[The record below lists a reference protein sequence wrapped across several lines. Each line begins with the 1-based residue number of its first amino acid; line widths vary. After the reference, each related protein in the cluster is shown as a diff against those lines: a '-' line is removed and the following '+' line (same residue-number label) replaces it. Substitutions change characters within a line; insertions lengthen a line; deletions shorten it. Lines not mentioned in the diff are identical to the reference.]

1 MVDTFPF
8 RQNISTKM
16 INITLERCQVVQL
29 EVLTDILVS
38 VTTQI

>member
-1 MVDTFPF
+1 MVDSFPF
-8 RQNISTKM
+8 RQDIFIKM
-16 INITLERCQVVQL
+16 INITLECWQVVQL

>member
-1 MVDTFPF
+1 MVDTFHF
-8 RQNISTKM
+8 RQDIFTKM

>member
-1 MVDTFPF
+1 MVDSFPF
-8 RQNISTKM
+8 RQDIFIKM
-16 INITLERCQVVQL
+16 INITLERWQVVQL